1 MKWYVCHSQ
10 IICSRISQG
19 INVKP
24 GALMVGVRG
33 FLAKITMAAETVGIC
48 TWKGIWNLTLL
59 LFQALYFIRNPLA
72 TICLHTIYTSVSGVE
87 GGEEITCPSWV
98 TSHRLVFSFLALVGF
113 VTESQLRAPPCAIIL
128 ICLLQCWEIYVGFW
142 SPFGFKKVGSFLNLV
157 HPCNNWKKSITSEY
171 HKIRNLY
178 FVSKVPYIT
187 LTGGSGGPYY
197 SYYGAGGG
205 GVMINGEGPTSTTYG
220 RGQVIILIL
229 LHSWVLRMN
238 TIVLYC

>member
-1 MKWYVCHSQ
+1 M
-10 IICSRISQG
+10 
-19 INVKP
+19 
-24 GALMVGVRG
+24 LG
-33 FLAKITMAAETVGIC
+33 FEAHLDLRKMRVS
-48 TWKGIWNLTLL
+48 WIWST
-59 LFQALYFIRNPLA
+59 
-72 TICLHTIYTSVSGVE
+72 H
-87 GGEEITCPSWV
+87 
-98 TSHRLVFSFLALVGF
+98 
-113 VTESQLRAPPCAIIL
+113 AII
-128 ICLLQCWEIYVGFW
+128 
-142 SPFGFKKVGSFLNLV
+142 
-157 HPCNNWKKSITSEY
+157 
-171 HKIRNLY
+171 Y